1 MLERRFVRIAL
12 TAAASS
18 RSSVVSPKAV
28 ESTSPFALCSEAVTA
43 RNGAEKRSM
52 IVLTSQHPMK
62 VPARTQASA
71 KPANAAIDKTPA
83 ASRASKRPSAPT
95 TEPASSRTVAMK
107 RRFSGELRY
116 VASILA

>member
-1 MLERRFVRIAL
+1 
-12 TAAASS
+12 
-18 RSSVVSPKAV
+18 
-28 ESTSPFALCSEAVTA
+28 
-43 RNGAEKRSM
+43 M

-62 VPARTQASA
+62 VPAMTQASA
-71 KPANAAIDKTPA
+71 KPANAAIDSTPA
-83 ASRASKRPSAPT
+83 ASRASNRPSAPM